1 MSLPGTCILDPVL
14 GIRLPCDL
22 DGIMKAAHLNPLG
35 APKGRMKPDMNTTS
49 TERGQ
54 EMLAGMQVE
63 MRRVVLGEMRTA
75 GQLAPLAVPTR
86 SSKIS
91 ISGQPMADTFGPPR
105 GRRILHPVRAESGRG
120 IPALS
125 GRRRRGPDFE
135 PDPHREN
142 SLGLPSCFWG
152 LNSFLDGQRSAD
164 ILASG
169 PEWVIDAAQDEVNES
184 KYPQG

>member
-135 PDPHREN
+135 PDPHRETR
-142 SLGLPSCFWG
+142 WG
-152 LNSFLDGQRSAD
+152 
-164 ILASG
+164 
-169 PEWVIDAAQDEVNES
+169 
-184 KYPQG
+184 YPPVFGA